1 MKNKIYGMII
11 IMIIS
16 VLGHH
21 ISVHAQSGFD
31 RKQFYDIVELTKIIE
46 KARDAGFSEEQI
58 SRLELRDGDTT
69 INVKDYLDEIKRRK
83 LLRDKKL
90 KEFLNKNFLTVRD
103 IFKELLVLE
112 PDKLAKLREELVSDR

>member
-1 MKNKIYGMII
+1 
-11 IMIIS
+11 MIIS
-16 VLGHH
+16 VLGYN
-21 ISVHAQSGFD
+21 ITVHAQSGFD
-31 RKQFYDIVELTKIIE
+31 RRQFYDIIELTKIIE

-58 SRLELRDGDTT
+58 ARLELRDGDTT

-90 KEFLNKNFLTVRD
+90 KEFLSKNFLTVRD